1 MSYISG
7 PEDMFIRGASASGFL
22 WEPLE
27 STPPFQPTIVVPSAN
42 PTSNATLTGVAG
54 NLKQRRYD
62 GYYGDNLSFFTGA
75 TPVNTA
81 YGRPEVNEPNLDYY
95 TIMWTGYIY
104 APSWGDYVIET
115 TSDDSS
121 MLWIG
126 DKAVSGYTVNN
137 ADVNNGGLHGS
148 LPKDTLPNVIRMESG
163 WYPIR
168 IIFGEAAGNA
178 YMAMRM
184 YKYGSSSNE
193 YLSFGYNPNTPEG
206 FVP

>member
-7 PEDMFIRGASASGFL
+7 PEDMFIRGASASGFI
-22 WEPLE
+22 WEPLQ

-54 NLKQRRYD
+54 NARQRRYE
-62 GYYGDNLSFFTGA
+62 GYFADNLSFFTGA
-75 TPVNTA
+75 TPINTS

-95 TIMWTGYIY
+95 TMMWTGYLY
-104 APSWGDYVIET
+104 APTWGDYVIET

-121 MLWIG
+121 MVWVG
-126 DKAVSGYTVNN
+126 DKAISGYTMDN
-137 ADVNNGGLHGS
+137 ADVDNRGLHGS
-148 LPKDTLPNVIRMESG
+148 ISKDTMPNVLRMESG

-168 IIFGEAAGNA
+168 IIFGEASGNA

-184 YKYGSSSNE
+184 YKYGSSSDE
-193 YLSFGYNPNTPEG
+193 YMSFSYNPNTPEG
-206 FVP
+206 FTP